1 MVAAPMEAGSQYEV
15 AMVMM
20 PMEQYLLY
28 QQMQAQAA
36 YPEAKQMLQAQDGM
50 FWMAPAPEVQPG
62 ANETWKWDMP
72 ADVSSEDAK
81 SDECPSVAGKWCD
94 ETWTDNSSLAPQK
107 LSTSAAR
114 RMRRKR
120 ATERAGNA
128 ATSSKAHLPEAAG
141 RIGAEP
147 CGLADLLKRS
157 PDKALASLHGRV
169 HAFSLDASGCRL
181 IQSALEIASP
191 QVAAELANELKGH
204 VLELVTSPHGNY
216 VIQKVI
222 THLPVKASTFIVEE
236 ICGSGSKMARHRYA
250 CRIICRLIEYCSSLD
265 ITMRLLE
272 EMLLDVSELC
282 CHNFGHHVIQSVLE
296 HGSDHHRRQVLAAL
310 STDPLGFAKHRNS
323 SYLLEKA
330 LSLCSCEELEGLL
343 QLARP
348 DVIADLALHQ
358 YGCFVGQ
365 ALMEHPRT
373 DKAAALRWIAEI
385 AGQLEQT
392 RYGQRFLVAVGLAS
406 ESQYDFEYG
415 SNHAGL

>member
-1 MVAAPMEAGSQYEV
+1 MEAGPQYEV

-28 QQMQAQAA
+28 QQMQAQA
-36 YPEAKQMLQAQDGM
+36 YPEGKQLLQAQDGT
-50 FWMAPAPEVQPG
+50 FWMAATPEVQPG
-62 ANETWKWDMP
+62 ASETWKWDMP
-72 ADVSSEDAK
+72 PDVSSEDAK

-107 LSTSAAR
+107 LSTSASR

-120 ATERAGNA
+120 ATEKAGNA
-128 ATSSKAHLPEAAG
+128 ATWKKANLPEAAG
-141 RIGAEP
+141 PIGNDP
-147 CGLADLLKRS
+147 CGLADLLKRC

-169 HAFSLDASGCRL
+169 LHFSLDASGCRL

-191 QVAAELANELKGH
+191 QVAAELVNELKGH
-204 VLELVTSPHGNY
+204 VLELVSSPHGNY
-216 VIQKVI
+216 VVQKVI
-222 THLPVKASTFIVEE
+222 AHLPVKASTFIVEE
-236 ICGSGSKMARHRYA
+236 ICGSGFKMARHRYA

-265 ITMRLLE
+265 VTRRLLE

-282 CHNFGHHVIQSVLE
+282 CHNFGHHVVQSVLE
-296 HGSDHHRRQVLAAL
+296 HGSEYHRRQVLAAL
-310 STDPLGFAKHRNS
+310 STDPLSFAKHRNA

-330 LSLCSCEELEGLL
+330 LSLCSDEELEGLL
-343 QLARP
+343 PLARP

-385 AGQLEQT
+385 AGHLEQT
-392 RYGQRFLVAVGLAS
+392 RYGQRFLVAVGLSS
-406 ESQYDFEYG
+406 ESQYDFEY
-415 SNHAGL
+415 